1 MLKVKKKKTNLELR
15 RVNHSEGPSPVSRK
29 EILINLLSIKLSS
42 YCSCGPTTVL
52 VISKLSQCIKVY
64 KFQSYPIYKRKN
76 KIILKKKKNEE
87 NKEGFCNAYLD

>member
-1 MLKVKKKKTNLELR
+1 MLEGKKKVLELR
-15 RVNHSEGPSPVSRK
+15 RVNHSEGPSRK

-42 YCSCGPTTVL
+42 YCSCGPTIVL

-64 KFQSYPIYKRKN
+64 KFQSYPIYKSKN
-76 KIILKKKKNEE
+76 KIILKKTEE